1 MDSGRFF
8 LEARVSVK
16 VGDIT
21 KESVDAIVNAA
32 NGTLMGGGGVDGAI
46 HRAGGPEIL
55 QQCREIR
62 QNQFPDGLPTGQAV
76 ITTAGKMPAKY
87 VIHTVGP
94 VHGRGGQDKAELLAA
109 CYSNSL
115 SLAVQNS
122 LQTVAFP
129 AISTGVYGYPTS
141 EAAIVASRAIEQF
154 LRGERTLKEVRLV
167 FFGSD
172 DAEVFLNNNMFSR

>member
-1 MDSGRFF
+1 M
-8 LEARVSVK
+8 
-16 VGDIT
+16 
-21 KESVDAIVNAA
+21 
-32 NGTLMGGGGVDGAI
+32 
-46 HRAGGPEIL
+46 
-55 QQCREIR
+55 
-62 QNQFPDGLPTGQAV
+62 
-76 ITTAGKMPAKY
+76 
-87 VIHTVGP
+87 
-94 VHGRGGQDKAELLAA
+94 
-109 CYSNSL
+109 

>member
-1 MDSGRFF
+1 MGSGQLF
-8 LEARVSVK
+8 LEARVNVK

-55 QQCREIR
+55 RQCREIR

-76 ITTAGKMPAKY
+76 ITTAGKMPARH

-94 VHGRGGQDKAELLAA
+94 VYGRGGQDKAELLAA

-115 SLAVQNS
+115 SLTVQNR

-129 AISTGVYGYPTS
+129 AISTGIYGYPTS
-141 EAAIVASRAIEQF
+141 EAAAVASRAIEQF
-154 LRGERTLKEVRLV
+154 LRGDKTLKEVRLV

-172 DAEVFLNNNMFSR
+172 DAEVFLNNNVFSG

>member
-16 VGDIT
+16 VGEIT
-21 KESVDAIVNAA
+21 KESVDAIVNGA
-32 NGTLMGGGGVDGAI
+32 NGTLRGGGGVDGAI

-55 QQCREIR
+55 RQCQEIR
-62 QNQFPDGLPTGQAV
+62 KNHFPDGLPPGQAV
-76 ITTAGKMPAKY
+76 ITTAGKMPARH

-94 VHGRGGQDKAELLAA
+94 VYGRGGQDKAELLAA

-115 SLAVQNS
+115 SLAVQNR

-129 AISTGVYGYPTS
+129 VISTGIYGYPTS
-141 EAAIVASRAIEQF
+141 EAAAVASRAIEQF
-154 LRGERTLKEVRLV
+154 LRGDKTLKEVRLV

-172 DAEVFLNNNMFSR
+172 DAEVFLNNNVFSG